1 MIRRRLP
8 LTAIISSTM
17 IAGGLFMLD
26 LPQSD
31 TTVTASESHIFHS
44 APLPPLQQAT
54 VSVGSSA
61 EAAIQS
67 LSSTPPHETLPQSY
81 TRTLK
86 VGSGDTLMKI
96 MLDAGINR
104 GDAHT
109 AIEALRTAYDPRQ
122 LRPGQQIHVTFQ
134 PGLHD
139 EMPHTFEQMRMSTG
153 FNTQVK
159 VTRGEEGTYKTA
171 EIEQDVV
178 SSLHHASGEIE
189 SSLYV
194 AATQAGLPASL
205 LMQFIMAYSFDVDF
219 QRDIQ
224 KGDRFEVLYEKITTD
239 DQSKSK
245 MGEIQYASLIL
256 NDVRLPI
263 YRYEDPE
270 GHVAYYN
277 DKGQSAQKALM
288 RTPINGARLSSGY
301 GKRKHPILGYSKMHA
316 GVDFAA
322 PTGTPIFAAGD
333 GVIDYVGRRGGYGKY
348 IRIRHNSEYQTAYAH
363 MHRYRKGMQ
372 KGKRVKQGQVIGYVG
387 STGRS
392 TGPHLHYE
400 ILRNGRHTNPMRV
413 RMPSGKKLKGDEL
426 GAFMVVKAQHDQQY
440 ASLTGTEKAPQQ
452 VAQVD

>member
-26 LPQSD
+26 FPKSEETPQR
-31 TTVTASESHIFHS
+31 THVRAFHS
-44 APLPPLQQAT
+44 APLPPVQPST
-54 VSVGSSA
+54 VSVGAKA
-61 EAAIQS
+61 EAAIQAIPVS
-67 LSSTPPHETLPQSY
+67 KPRASLPQSY
-81 TRTLK
+81 TRTLM

-96 MLDAGINR
+96 MLNAGINR

-122 LRPGQQIHVTFQ
+122 LRPGQEIHVTFQ

-139 EMPHTFEQMRMSTG
+139 DMPHIFEEMRLSTG
-153 FNTQVK
+153 FDTQVH
-159 VTRGEEGTYKTA
+159 VSRADEGSYQAEELK
-171 EIEQDVV
+171 QNLV
-178 SSLHHASGEIE
+178 STLHHASGKIE

-194 AATQAGLPASL
+194 AATEAGLPASL

-224 KGDRFEVLYEKITTD
+224 KGDRFEVLYEKVSTED
-239 DQSKSK
+239 KSKSK
-245 MGEIQYASLIL
+245 VGEIQYASLTL
-256 NDVRLPI
+256 NGVRLPI
-263 YRYEDPE
+263 YRYEDKE
-270 GHVAYYN
+270 GYVAYYN
-277 DKGQSAQKALM
+277 DKGQSTQKALM
-288 RTPINGARLSSGY
+288 RTPINGARLSSSY
-301 GKRKHPILGYSKMHA
+301 GKRRHPILGYSKMHT

-322 PTGTPIFAAGD
+322 PPGTPIFAAGD
-333 GVIDYVGRRGGYGKY
+333 GVIDYAGRKGGYGKY

-363 MHRYRKGMQ
+363 MKGFRKGMY

-400 ILRNGRHTNPMRV
+400 IIRNGRHANPMRV
-413 RMPSGKKLKGDEL
+413 RMPSGKKLKGTEL
-426 GAFMVVKAQHDQQY
+426 EQFTIVKAEHDNRYAQLTNTKTAQQ
-440 ASLTGTEKAPQQ
+440 L
-452 VAQVD
+452 AQAE